1 MNTFH
6 TMLFRISALRFPEY
20 ENLLKNPLH
29 NPADLLLT
37 GALGHT
43 GVQVV

>member
-6 TMLFRISALRFPEY
+6 TMFFRISALRGLEY
-20 ENLLKNPLH
+20 DNLLKNPLH

-37 GALGHT
+37 GALMHAV
-43 GVQVV
+43 VQAV